1 MVKVFRSGQRSWRL
15 ALAGSLAAL
24 MVSGTGALATED
36 TGLSDLLPVPVI
48 IDGGGTA
55 AVDAVAAVGGTVTQR
70 LSIINGVSADV
81 PAHAVDDLQ
90 ARLPNI
96 HVTLDVPV
104 GPAPEPVWHAT
115 SDASTTLADVAKLV
129 GADRLHASGITGK
142 GVDVAI
148 IDTGIAPVPGLN
160 DPSKVVNGPD
170 LSFDSQFAATRYL
183 DTYGHGT
190 NMASIIA
197 ADGSVKGVAPGAR
210 LLNVKVGAANGAVDV
225 SQIIAAID
233 WVVQHRR
240 DNGMNVRVLNLSLGT
255 DGMQRAAL
263 DPLVHAVDV
272 AWRAGI
278 VVAAAVGNDGNDD
291 GSVANPALNPNILAV
306 GAVDSLGSTNPN
318 DVVMAEFSS
327 QGNGK
332 RLPDLVA
339 PGARVLG
346 LRVPGSNLDVSAP
359 AARRGDT
366 LFRGS
371 GTSQS
376 TAVVS
381 GAAALLLQQR
391 PSLTAPQIK
400 ELLLGSARRLDES
413 KRIAGHGLLDVAA
426 AAAQATPSHT
436 EPLKRMKG
444 NGTLEEARGSLHVS
458 ANGVELNGERDIFGN
473 AFDSAKAASARLA
486 GASWSGGTWNGAS
499 WSGASWSGAS
509 WSGASWSGASWSG
522 ASWSGASW
530 SGASWS
536 GASWS
541 GASWSGAS
549 WSGASWSG
557 ASWSGAS
564 WSGASWSGASWSG
577 ASWSGGSWYGNAWH

>member
-1 MVKVFRSGQRSWRL
+1 MVKVLRNGQRSWRF
-15 ALAGSLAAL
+15 AVAGSLTVL
-24 MVSGTGALATED
+24 MVSGTGALATEE
-36 TGLSDLLPVPVI
+36 TSLPDLLPVPVI

-81 PAHAVDDLQ
+81 PADAVDELE
-90 ARLPNI
+90 ALLPNI

-104 GPAPEPVWHAT
+104 EAPVEPEWQPT

-160 DPSKVVNGPD
+160 DPSKVINGPD
-170 LSFDSQFAATRYL
+170 LSFDSQYEPTRYL

-233 WVVQHRR
+233 WVVQHRQ

-306 GAVDSLGSTNPN
+306 GAVDSLGSTKPD

-346 LRVPGSNLDVSAP
+346 LRVPGSYLDLEAP
-359 AARRGDT
+359 GARRGDT

-391 PSLTAPQIK
+391 PSLTAPQVK
-400 ELLLGSARRLDES
+400 ELLLDSARRLDDS
-413 KRIAGHGLLDVAA
+413 KRIAGEGMLDVAA
-426 AAAQATPSHT
+426 AAAQSTPQHT

-444 NGTLEEARGSLHVS
+444 NGSLEEARGTLHVVDD
-458 ANGVELNGERDIFGN
+458 GVELTGERDIFGA
-473 AFDSAKAASARLA
+473 AFDSATAASLRLA
-486 GASWSGGTWNGAS
+486 GNSWSGGTWNGNTWSGNTWSGNTWSGVTWSGNS
-499 WSGASWSGAS
+499 WSGNTWSGNT
-509 WSGASWSGASWSG
+509 WSGNTWSGNTWSG
-522 ASWSGASW
+522 NTWSGNTW
-530 SGASWS
+530 SGVTWS
-536 GASWS
+536 GNTWS
-541 GASWSGAS
+541 GVTWSGNT
-549 WSGASWSG
+549 WSGDT
-557 ASWSGAS
+557 
-564 WSGASWSGASWSG
+564 
-577 ASWSGGSWYGNAWH
+577 WYGNTWG